1 MNMQRLA
8 RVTRTL
14 VTGLWLPALF
24 LAGVLSSYL
33 LAFHHPVSMP
43 EPVALPP
50 HQRQFGIE
58 EPMLTGRVADQSG
71 QPLPGAAVI
80 VTDLQGRQLVR
91 TRTDR
96 NGDYAAT
103 GFSDA
108 NALVFATMPGRQAA
122 AAQLLLSSAEPMNQ
136 DFVLGARLP
145 ARPRR
150 EPSSAAGSHDAP
162 RGISSELSR
171 RQDG

>member
-33 LAFHHPVSMP
+33 LAFHHPAPHHVSIA
-43 EPVALPP
+43 VAAAPAATARLQ
-50 HQRQFGIE
+50 HA
-58 EPMLTGRVADQSG
+58 LD
-71 QPLPGAAVI
+71 AAVP
-80 VTDLQGRQLVR
+80 G
-91 TRTDR
+91 
-96 NGDYAAT
+96 
-103 GFSDA
+103 GFT
-108 NALVFATMPGRQAA
+108 L
-122 AAQLLLSSAEPMNQ
+122 
-136 DFVLGARLP
+136 
-145 ARPRR
+145 R
-150 EPSSAAGSHDAP
+150 EPSSAAGGHDAP

>member
-33 LAFHHPVSMP
+33 LAFHHP
-43 EPVALPP
+43 AP

-136 DFVLGARLP
+136 DFVLGTRLP